1 MTDVRPRSF
10 ATVKEACAYARQRRH
25 REVAGSLADQRTPE
39 QILANVAEEAK
50 AAFNA
55 ELDFFEWRSA
65 NAGQNFAEWMKRY
78 SVYITA
84 GEPYARSYSRIEREF
99 PQHMRRLEEIVLPI
113 QHEILGG
120 E

>member
-25 REVAGSLADQRTPE
+25 REDAGSLADERTPE
-39 QILANVAEEAK
+39 QILADIANEAK
-50 AAFNA
+50 TAFNA
-55 ELDFFEWRSA
+55 ELDFFEWRA
-65 NAGQNFAEWMKRY
+65 DNAGQNFAEWMKRY
-78 SVYITA
+78 SIYFAA
-84 GEPYARSYSRIEREF
+84 GAPYARSYSRIEREF

-113 QHEILGG
+113 QHEILGT